1 MRLRPVSAEKV
12 VKAPNKIGFQP
23 VRQKGSHLF
32 MRHPDGRST
41 VIPIHPGEELGRGI
55 LKEILSDVGMSKEKF
70 LELLDRV

>member
-12 VKAPNKIGFQP
+12 VKALNKIGFQP
-23 VRQKGSHLF
+23 VRQKDSHLF

-55 LKEILSDVGMSKEKF
+55 LKEILSDVGMSKEEF

>member
-12 VKAPNKIGFQP
+12 VKALNKIGFQP

-41 VIPIHPGEELGRGI
+41 VIPIHSGEELGRGI
-55 LKEILSDVGMSKEKF
+55 LKEILIDVGMSKEEF

>member
-12 VKAPNKIGFQP
+12 VKALNKIGFQS

-55 LKEILSDVGMSKEKF
+55 LKEILSDVGMSKEEF

>member
-12 VKAPNKIGFQP
+12 VKALNKIGFQP

-41 VIPIHPGEELGRGI
+41 VIPIHLGEELGRGI
-55 LKEILSDVGMSKEKF
+55 LKEILSDVGMSKEEF

>member
-12 VKAPNKIGFQP
+12 VKALNKIGFQP

-55 LKEILSDVGMSKEKF
+55 LKEILSDVGMSKEEF
-70 LELLDRV
+70 LELLDRF

>member
-12 VKAPNKIGFQP
+12 VKALNKIGFQP

-41 VIPIHPGEELGRGI
+41 VIPILPGEELGRGI
-55 LKEILSDVGMSKEKF
+55 LKEILSDVGMSKEEF

>member
-12 VKAPNKIGFQP
+12 IKALSKIGFQP
-23 VRQKGSHLF
+23 VRQRGSHLF

-55 LKEILSDVGMSKEKF
+55 LKEILSDVGMSKEEF
-70 LELLDRV
+70 LELLDRI

>member
-12 VKAPNKIGFQP
+12 VKALNKIGFQP

-55 LKEILSDVGMSKEKF
+55 LKEILSDVGMSKEEF

>member
-12 VKAPNKIGFQP
+12 VKALNKIGFQP

>member
-41 VIPIHPGEELGRGI
+41 VIPIHSGEELGRGI
-55 LKEILSDVGMSKEKF
+55 LKEILIDVGMSKEEF

>member
-1 MRLRPVSAEKV
+1 LRPVSAEKV
-12 VKAPNKIGFQP
+12 VKALSKIGFQP

-55 LKEILSDVGMSKEKF
+55 LKEILSDVGMSKEEF
-70 LELLDRV
+70 LELLDRI